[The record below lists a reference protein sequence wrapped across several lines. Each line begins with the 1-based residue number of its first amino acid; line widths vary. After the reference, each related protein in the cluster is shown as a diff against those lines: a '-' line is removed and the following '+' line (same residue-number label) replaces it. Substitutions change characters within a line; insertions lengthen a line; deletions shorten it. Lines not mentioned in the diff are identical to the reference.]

1 MGDKRKDYIT
11 WDEYFMGVALLSG
24 MRSKD
29 PEHAGGSHAL
39 SVRTIRLCP
48 WAIMDSL
55 RAVMTMNFPGAEPEK
70 AMIQSIHL

>member
-29 PEHAGGSHAL
+29 PNTQVGACIVSQDNK
-39 SVRTIRLCP
+39 
-48 WAIMDSL
+48 IMSIS
-55 RAVMTMNFPGAEPEK
+55 AVMTMNFPGAEPEK